1 MTWKVRHDHGGLI
14 TPLLSTSN
22 LAPTVK
28 THFERQ
34 CSHHWSLPHTY
45 HSNNTE
51 SKFSS
56 GVAGLSDLASL
67 QVLCQKIELFFFYI
81 LNIHI
86 FFYLWPLWQRS
97 LYLITRGQL
106 NSQLSPLHCL
116 VFMSIQKPDDVSYVV
131 EQGFLHRGPLD
142 VNSEAA
148 TGKGSDMCVCG
159 WDTGRESTK
168 RSASF
173 NRYLGESRAWHRGL
187 HHTGRRVC
195 TETERQVWK
204 GQAGTSH

>member
-1 MTWKVRHDHGGLI
+1 MPPPWPQISPGVIPFVEKLENCSVPVIAASLDKPETHFYYDPTAVTWKVRHDHGDLI

-67 QVLCQKIELFFFYI
+67 QVLCQKIELFFLYI
-81 LNIHI
+81 KHTHFLLSLA
-86 FFYLWPLWQRS
+86 FMTKEPLFDNQRT
-97 LYLITRGQL
+97 I
-106 NSQLSPLHCL
+106 
-116 VFMSIQKPDDVSYVV
+116 
-131 EQGFLHRGPLD
+131 E
-142 VNSEAA
+142 
-148 TGKGSDMCVCG
+148 
-159 WDTGRESTK
+159 
-168 RSASF
+168 
-173 NRYLGESRAWHRGL
+173 
-187 HHTGRRVC
+187 
-195 TETERQVWK
+195 
-204 GQAGTSH
+204 